1 MVLCMVSFDD
11 VKNAD
16 KVLKNVVHRTPLE
29 FSRTFSKMV
38 DAQVYMKLEN
48 LQKTGSFKIRGAYN
62 TIYHL
67 SNDDKKRGVVCAS
80 AGNHVQGVAYAATLL
95 GVKSTVFMP
104 IYTPP
109 VKIIATKSYGANVVL
124 EGATYDDAAQ
134 AALKYSE
141 EKKMVFVHA
150 FNNEHVIAGQGTI
163 GLEIYDDLPDVDVV
177 LVPIGGGGL
186 ISGVAVALKKLQP
199 NVKII
204 GVEAEG
210 AQSMKQSLEQD
221 KIVPLKSIAT
231 IADGIAVKT
240 PKELTFNLAKQYV
253 DEVVTV
259 NDDEIASALY
269 LLLQRSKLVV
279 EPAGAVSLAA
289 LLSKKIS
296 YPKKNIVT
304 VLSGGNANLSLLE
317 QVIERGM
324 LNEHLMVKISIV
336 VLDKPKMLKEILS
349 ILSNLGANVQ
359 TIVHD
364 RCTTAVPIGYVEIVI
379 TFHTLGK
386 EQIDLITH
394 ELDKKHLKYQILK

>member
-1 MVLCMVSFDD
+1 MVTFDD
-11 VKNAD
+11 VKNAHM
-16 KVLKNVVHRTPLE
+16 VLKNVVHRTPLE
-29 FSRTFSKMV
+29 FSRTFSTMTDV
-38 DAQVYMKLEN
+38 QVYMKLEN

-80 AGNHVQGVAYAATLL
+80 AGNHAQGVAYAATLL

-109 VKIIATKSYGANVVL
+109 VKIIATKSYGAEVVL

-150 FNNEHVIAGQGTI
+150 FNNESVIAGQGTI

-186 ISGVAVALKKLQP
+186 ISGIAVALKKLKP

-210 AQSMKQSLEQD
+210 AQSMKQSLEQN
-221 KIVPLKSIAT
+221 KIVPLKSVAT

-240 PKELTFNLAKQYV
+240 PKELTFSLAKQYV

-259 NDDEIASALY
+259 NDDEIANALY

-296 YPKKNIVT
+296 YPKKNVVA

-324 LNEHLMVKISIV
+324 LNEMLMVKIAVV
-336 VLDKPKMLKEILS
+336 VLDKPKMLKEILG
-349 ILSNLGANVQ
+349 ILANLGANIQ
-359 TIVHD
+359 SIVHD
-364 RCTTAVPIGYVEIVI
+364 RCTIAVPIGYVKIVI

-386 EQIDLITH
+386 EQIDVIKH
-394 ELDKKHLKYQILK
+394 ELDKKHLEYQLLN